1 LPVETSGSNR
11 SEPDFSTASFPLVT
25 ANISKENA
33 AMSQHSVFKTRV
45 SLTSL
50 GFLFVVTFVALASW
64 SGRAQ
69 ANGGATLKATLPVQ
83 FIASQICAPGDASCS
98 TCVNQNGLFVE
109 AQGLADSS
117 LGPLFAKVL
126 KCFYPNEPPFGTYAG
141 TLIMIAP
148 NGKDSL
154 TWAYSGKNDNGG
166 DFYGFQPFSG
176 TLTVISGT
184 GKFAGAHG
192 SASFTAA
199 GPPTFIAG
207 PSPIQFAGTAFYYVQ
222 GQIEFGSDN

>member
-1 LPVETSGSNR
+1 
-11 SEPDFSTASFPLVT
+11 
-25 ANISKENA
+25 
-33 AMSQHSVFKTRV
+33 MSQDSVFKTGV

-50 GFLFVVTFVALASW
+50 GFLFVVTLVALASRP
-64 SGRAQ
+64 GRAQ
-69 ANGGATLKATLPVQ
+69 ANAGTPLKATLPVQ

-126 KCFYPNEPPFGTYAG
+126 KCFNPNDPPFGTYAG
-141 TLIMIAP
+141 TLTTTAP

-166 DFYGFQPFSG
+166 DFYGFQPISG
-176 TLTVISGT
+176 TLTVTSGA
-184 GKFAGAHG
+184 GKFAGTHG
-192 SASFTAA
+192 SEGFAAA

-222 GQIEFGSDN
+222 GRIEFGSDN